1 MFSSI
6 YYIWQKKFKLYKFL
20 NKTHIFKNKRRF
32 LWKLPK
38 TRLKFFSSLKNVQK
52 TRKKV
57 LNTYINNIHLS
68 IKSIN
73 TKNILSQNNPTLKY
87 MSNTNLSQTQ
97 NFFYKNLNYTN
108 DIFKYNNLNVI
119 LYFFKNPF
127 LLKLHNVFTNNT
139 KQIAMLQNLS
149 QLSTYLDTKFG
160 YSTKG
165 INYSNILPHNKFK
178 YTYVKKFFSSFSNQ
192 KLRSNITPWYYHTL
206 IRFLENYTGKKIL
219 FQFYPFVNQE
229 ISKDSII
236 RYKKW
241 LPRMSFY
248 ERKLGHKFF
257 LEEAL
262 HILHIGFK
270 LRDAVFLCTWLKT
283 IILRISFWK
292 TRSIFR
298 FLRYIL
304 HNYFLY
310 IFPDLN
316 IKGFKVRLK
325 GKISSAG
332 NSRKKTILYRVGE
345 TSHSKIDLRV
355 VNHFQTIS
363 TFTGVMGFQL
373 WIFY

>member
-1 MFSSI
+1 
-6 YYIWQKKFKLYKFL
+6 
-20 NKTHIFKNKRRF
+20 
-32 LWKLPK
+32 
-38 TRLKFFSSLKNVQK
+38 
-52 TRKKV
+52 
-57 LNTYINNIHLS
+57 
-68 IKSIN
+68 
-73 TKNILSQNNPTLKY
+73 

-229 ISKDSII
+229 ISKDSIM
-236 RYKKW
+236 RYKK
-241 LPRMSFY
+241 
-248 ERKLGHKFF
+248 
-257 LEEAL
+257 
-262 HILHIGFK
+262 
-270 LRDAVFLCTWLKT
+270 
-283 IILRISFWK
+283 
-292 TRSIFR
+292 
-298 FLRYIL
+298 
-304 HNYFLY
+304 
-310 IFPDLN
+310 
-316 IKGFKVRLK
+316 
-325 GKISSAG
+325 
-332 NSRKKTILYRVGE
+332 
-345 TSHSKIDLRV
+345 
-355 VNHFQTIS
+355 
-363 TFTGVMGFQL
+363 
-373 WIFY
+373 